1 MLCIVILPAAVSPA
15 NIISQKPRGFSACQ
29 KSPSGAFS
37 PSCFQNCKMK
47 FCSIILQFC
56 RCGGL
61 FDAKGNPDGFLSHF
75 SSLRNFRLGSF
86 LTVLLRAKPGIS
98 LSFPRA
104 QRTSDFVTQNQYTR
118 FRIVQK
124 EGSTSFALP
133 FFLLMI
139 QFAQDQSFSLTKALP
154 AFPARPE
161 GAPLACRHSSRSRSR
176 CFSRRCGS
184 R

>member
-15 NIISQKPRGFSACQ
+15 SIISQKPSGFSACQ

-98 LSFPRA
+98 LSFRGHSERRILSPKTSIPVFGSYKKKAA
-104 QRTSDFVTQNQYTR
+104 QVLHCLFSYEASPVAR
-118 FRIVQK
+118 FFDDSIRS
-124 EGSTSFALP
+124 GSIFFAH
-133 FFLLMI
+133 
-139 QFAQDQSFSLTKALP
+139 K
-154 AFPARPE
+154 
-161 GAPLACRHSSRSRSR
+161 SSASVSSAAGRRSV
-176 CFSRRCGS
+176 GMQA
-184 R
+184 

>member
-1 MLCIVILPAAVSPA
+1 MISLFSPPAGGELCEAFCTRSPERFLWVSL
-15 NIISQKPRGFSACQ
+15 SK
-29 KSPSGAFS
+29 KSRWAFS
-37 PSCFQNCKMK
+37 PSCFPNCKIN
-47 FCSIILQFC
+47 FCIMILQFC

-104 QRTSDFVTQNQYTR
+104 QRTSDFVTKNQYTR

-124 EGSTSFALP
+124 EGVLHCLFSYEEASPVARIFDDSIRSGSIFFAH
-133 FFLLMI
+133 
-139 QFAQDQSFSLTKALP
+139 K
-154 AFPARPE
+154 
-161 GAPLACRHSSRSRSR
+161 SSASVSSAAGRRSV
-176 CFSRRCGS
+176 GMQA
-184 R
+184 

>member
-15 NIISQKPRGFSACQ
+15 SIISQKPSGFSACQ

-47 FCSIILQFC
+47 FCSIILQFF

-104 QRTSDFVTQNQYTR
+104 QRTSDFVTKNQYTR

-124 EGSTSFALP
+124 EGSISFALP
-133 FFLLMI
+133 FSYEASPVARFFDDSI
-139 QFAQDQSFSLTKALP
+139 RSGSIFFAHK
-154 AFPARPE
+154 
-161 GAPLACRHSSRSRSR
+161 SSASVSSAAGRRSV
-176 CFSRRCGS
+176 GMQA
-184 R
+184 